1 MTAIPTDVF
10 DVAVR
15 VLRHARSHDATV
27 LFVGNGGSASTAS
40 HMGNDFS
47 KATIVAGKRRMR
59 VISLTDNVALI
70 YTLDGKLIK
79 QLGTRG
85 QHSDTGCTDW
95 KILPLR
101 AAGPL
106 DRKSTRLNSSHT

>member
-40 HMGNDFS
+40 HF
-47 KATIVAGKRRMR
+47 
-59 VISLTDNVALI
+59 
-70 YTLDGKLIK
+70 
-79 QLGTRG
+79 
-85 QHSDTGCTDW
+85 
-95 KILPLR
+95 
-101 AAGPL
+101 AADL
-106 DRKSTRLNSSHT
+106 AKDRKSTRLNSSH

>member
-40 HMGNDFS
+40 HFAADLAAKNR
-47 KATIVAGKRRMR
+47 IAGQP
-59 VISLTDNVALI
+59 VALDPSPEGSI
-70 YTLDGKLIK
+70 RFGKLVYREEI
-79 QLGTRG
+79 G
-85 QHSDTGCTDW
+85 
-95 KILPLR
+95 R
-101 AAGPL
+101 A
-106 DRKSTRLNSSHT
+106 HV